1 MARHTRTPIRAG
13 ERSCRTSIMDT
24 TKGRAWFVGRSVAKG
39 NWVASVVQPHDLV
52 AQWNAGQGAMLYSK
66 MEPATLH
73 YTKNIICHVCG
84 SAEISFAIPSGSEPT
99 CLFRSCSDCAS
110 TNIFAHAADSVAPCR
125 TQRTCRTFL
134 GQTSCRLN
142 VRMRHAR
149 GLASSLAHLSTHF
162 RPHGLAKTTSKTT
175 ATCQSASGT
184 MRSLC
189 GLLLA
194 FVVDSAASQSAG
206 PFTLQLRPEYS
217 FTWCAGA
224 SFTGNNSSG
233 LKSAGLRR
241 GQGGAGAA
249 ETSRFAGALRMGAS
263 RRP

>member
-1 MARHTRTPIRAG
+1 
-13 ERSCRTSIMDT
+13 
-24 TKGRAWFVGRSVAKG
+24 
-39 NWVASVVQPHDLV
+39 VQPRDLV

-99 CLFRSCSDCAS
+99 CLFRYCSDCAS

-149 GLASSLAHLSTHF
+149 GLASSLAHHLSTHF
-162 RPHGLAKTTSKTT
+162 RRKWHDAEFVWI
-175 ATCQSASGT
+175 ASGLRGRLGGIAERGPIHAT
-184 MRSLC
+184 AATRV
-189 GLLLA
+189 
-194 FVVDSAASQSAG
+194 FVHLV
-206 PFTLQLRPEYS
+206 
-217 FTWCAGA
+217 
-224 SFTGNNSSG
+224 
-233 LKSAGLRR
+233 RR
-241 GQGGAGAA
+241 GLVH
-249 ETSRFAGALRMGAS
+249 RH
-263 RRP
+263 

>member
-39 NWVASVVQPHDLV
+39 NWVASVVQPRDLV

-134 GQTSCRLN
+134 GKACCRLN
-142 VRMRHAR
+142 VRMRHGR

-162 RPHGLAKTTSKTT
+162 RPMVWQKQPQKQQPRAKVQVARCGVCVDCFSPSWSTRRHRRARAHSRYS
-175 ATCQSASGT
+175 CDPSI
-184 MRSLC
+184 RSPGAPGPRPQALT
-189 GLLLA
+189 
-194 FVVDSAASQSAG
+194 VVG
-206 PFTLQLRPEYS
+206 
-217 FTWCAGA
+217 
-224 SFTGNNSSG
+224 
-233 LKSAGLRR
+233 
-241 GQGGAGAA
+241 
-249 ETSRFAGALRMGAS
+249 
-263 RRP
+263 